1 MEALCGR
8 LKRRRPTQPLRG
20 RHRSPAADTD
30 MPVST
35 HRPYFAK
42 LALGSF
48 SVFKWQPCASRPRG
62 PTQKPRGRLRVPLSD
77 TAPPRPTRYTW
88 RRPPRHLAPADT
100 APAAG
105 RHGTCRRPTQH
116 LAPADSHTQRRP
128 TRPPRRPTHR
138 GRHRPCPKFSS
149 TSSLSS
155 NKISSASSLRESSI
169 WLRKLDGSFFYI
181 CFTGCFFPAKQ
192 ILIN

>member
-1 MEALCGR
+1 MAALR
-8 LKRRRPTQPLRG
+8 EP
-20 RHRSPAADTD
+20 
-30 MPVST
+30 
-35 HRPYFAK
+35 
-42 LALGSF
+42 
-48 SVFKWQPCASRPRG
+48 PRG

-138 GRHRPCPKFSS
+138 GRHRPCPTYYGS
-149 TSSLSS
+149 TCESLSQRMTRHRAKYTAYLKGNITNTRS
-155 NKISSASSLRESSI
+155 FDLFDEFGIENCKIELVENCPCNSKEELRRREGYYMRFLQN
-169 WLRKLDGSFFYI
+169 LR
-181 CFTGCFFPAKQ
+181 
-192 ILIN
+192 